1 MPEVALA
8 VQALEAGY
16 LRGLPILRGVSF
28 ALHTHEIIALIG
40 PNGAGKSTLAKSIAG
55 VVPVFGG
62 RVRLGAE
69 DITARPAHELARLGL
84 GFVPQVANVFAE
96 LTVQEN
102 LEIGYLAHARRARSS
117 ARERDTRPSIADM
130 LTLFPDLG
138 RCLRSRAGKLSGG
151 QRQMVAIARALL
163 GAPRVLILDEP
174 TAGLSP
180 AAVQMLFQGL
190 QRLAVPILLVEQNV
204 AAALAF
210 ADRAILLVEGE
221 MRLDQPAAAMLE
233 DPRLAAA
240 YLGGAR

>member
-1 MPEVALA
+1 MALA

-28 ALHTHEIIALIG
+28 TLHTHEIIALIG

-102 LEIGYLAHARRARSS
+102 LEIGCLAHARRARSS
-117 ARERDTRPSIADM
+117 ARERDARPSIADM

-138 RCLRSRAGKLSGG
+138 RFLRARAGKLSGG

-180 AAVQMLFQGL
+180 AAVQMLFQAL
-190 QRLAVPILLVEQNV
+190 RRLAVPILLVEQNV

-221 MRLDQPAAAMLE
+221 MRLDQPAAAMRE
-233 DPRLAAA
+233 DPRLATA